1 MNFKLTQYC
10 MWLNI
15 IKKNWELIKK
25 SASYYILIISFFCCF
40 YHGILVWAF
49 NTPCLRQ
56 VTLNDLQKR
65 KNSFI
70 CEKETIKS
78 PWKKEKKWLF
88 TAEVTLCRDAFIKC
102 NNQTI
107 DQVSYYLE
115 SDEGIHNFNGH
126 ILSRTFFSASLLSL
140 QWSKTWLNELLVLK
154 LPAIMRKSKLIYYLK
169 WNHFSFMC

>member
-25 SASYYILIISFFCCF
+25 SASYYILIISFFRCF

-78 PWKKEKKWLF
+78 PWKKEKN
-88 TAEVTLCRDAFIKC
+88 D
-102 NNQTI
+102 
-107 DQVSYYLE
+107 
-115 SDEGIHNFNGH
+115 
-126 ILSRTFFSASLLSL
+126 SLLQKWHCAAML
-140 QWSKTWLNELLVLK
+140 LLNAIIKLLTRYHITLK
-154 LPAIMRKSKLIYYLK
+154 VTREFITSTAISCLAL
-169 WNHFSFMC
+169 FSRQVC

>member
-1 MNFKLTQYC
+1 MLFLPWHFGLSFQYPMFATGNIKRSSKEEKLIHL
-10 MWLNI
+10 W
-15 IKKNWELIKK
+15 
-25 SASYYILIISFFCCF
+25 
-40 YHGILVWAF
+40 
-49 NTPCLRQ
+49 
-56 VTLNDLQKR
+56 KR
-65 KNSFI
+65 DHKI
-70 CEKETIKS
+70 ALEKR
-78 PWKKEKKWLF
+78 KKWLF